1 MADVFLPAYIYIY
14 LDLYLLWLD
23 WQEMGR
29 REGWGG
35 RGFKVAAT
43 ALSNPSQITKPT
55 RKQVQ
60 QSPDSGLSCSE
71 SVPDEVMWIY
81 KD

>member
-35 RGFKVAAT
+35 AGF
-43 ALSNPSQITKPT
+43 
-55 RKQVQ
+55 
-60 QSPDSGLSCSE
+60 
-71 SVPDEVMWIY
+71 
-81 KD
+81 